1 MFFPSEELRKRFY
14 DLVIEMTADE
24 EGICDLDSIMDTGP
38 IQVLQFF
45 KQFEKYIIFLLNNK
59 YFCSLNNLKNV

>member
-24 EGICDLDSIMDTGP
+24 EGICDLDSITDTGP
-38 IQVLQFF
+38 INVFQIF
-45 KQFEKYIIFLLNNK
+45 KQIKKYLIFLLD
-59 YFCSLNNLKNV
+59 

>member
-45 KQFEKYIIFLLNNK
+45 K
-59 YFCSLNNLKNV
+59 